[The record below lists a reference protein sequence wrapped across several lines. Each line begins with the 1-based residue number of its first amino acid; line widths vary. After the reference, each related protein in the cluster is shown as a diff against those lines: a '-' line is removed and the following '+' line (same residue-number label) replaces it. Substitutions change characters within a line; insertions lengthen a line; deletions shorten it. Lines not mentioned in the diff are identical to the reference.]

1 MKYLFFV
8 LLLANVLLLLW
19 EINTGA
25 LYQELDAEPVL
36 QETEGIGQIRLLSEI
51 SADDSREVLI
61 ALKDKT
67 AQQETLPPA
76 LVEEAQ
82 DAALAE
88 PSGPLAMQAVKPVQ
102 SSAVDM
108 PEETGSPV
116 QKEGKASPA
125 GVQSAMT
132 ASEKVGPGE
141 VKPANSSD
149 QQFQNDTNA
158 GVAGTGSAESEYNP
172 PAAASKLQ
180 TQATMTEAPRNIVES
195 GLQQRSDKP
204 LTDDVLAGAPA
215 GEPAVGRD
223 TQAAGISGDA
233 MPVQDPGSDD
243 QTVEKSGGKQD
254 KSIAVPEVKP
264 ALQTDTSGT
273 VASVGTSAGDLVL
286 DELVCHEIGPFGDTE
301 MLQAGTAEIAALADH
316 AESFSIGKKIPR
328 GYVILYPA
336 AETFEQSLDNYQRLK
351 KQGYSDLWL
360 FRKTAWRGAVSMGI
374 YSNENRAKRIAQ
386 RLIDKGMNDPDQT
399 DLQESPAAFSQGND
413 GKVQAAILAKNR
425 CRTGKAGARPAIAGG
440 VDERLQQPK
449 HSPIMGFEL
458 LLG

>member
-1 MKYLFFV
+1 MKYLFIV

-25 LYQELDAEPVL
+25 LHQELDAEPVL

-51 SADDSREVLI
+51 RADDSREALI

-82 DAALAE
+82 DAASAE

-108 PEETGSPV
+108 PQETGSPV

-125 GVQSAMT
+125 GVQSSMT
-132 ASEKVGPGE
+132 AAEKVGPGA
-141 VKPANSSD
+141 KPANSSD
-149 QQFQNDTNA
+149 RQFQDDANA
-158 GVAGTGSAESEYNP
+158 GVAGTGSAEFEYTP

-180 TQATMTEAPRNIVES
+180 TQATMTEVPRNIVES
-195 GLQQRSDKP
+195 GLQERSDKP
-204 LTDDVLAGAPA
+204 LTDDVLADAAA

-264 ALQTDTSGT
+264 ALQIDTSGT
-273 VASVGTSAGDLVL
+273 VASVGNSAGDLVL
-286 DELVCHEIGPFGDTE
+286 EELVCHEIGPFGDAE
-301 MLQAGTAEIAALADH
+301 MLQAGTAEVAALADH
-316 AESFSIGKKIPR
+316 AESFRIGKKIPR

-374 YSNENRAKRIAQ
+374 YSNETRAKRIAQ
-386 RLIDKGMNDPDQT
+386 RLIDKGMNVRIKPTYKSVQQHFLRVT
-399 DLQESPAAFSQGND
+399 TEKSR
-413 GKVQAAILAKNR
+413 VQALQ
-425 CRTGKAGARPAIAGG
+425 RTGKAGARPAIAGG
-440 VDERLQQPK
+440 GDERLQQPK
-449 HSPIMGFEL
+449 HSPIMASNCW
-458 LLG
+458 